1 MCLVVPLF
9 VEANEIP
16 FITRIV
22 IRSRIQGFNIRFDSF
37 AFFHSQPVLPF
48 KDSGEFACQ
57 LALRKENSVL
67 LGNPLWRITA
77 MSTELAVLTSLLLVL
92 LAGVSAF
99 FSGME
104 TALFSITGFQIR
116 RWRERDPRI
125 AREFEK
131 LMTNPRRVLSV
142 ILLTDT
148 LINIP
153 LIILALIF
161 TNAIELPVP
170 IWLKTLVIF
179 GFIVLACDLLPKVLA
194 LADPFR
200 FSETAIRILRVLM
213 PIAEPLSRS
222 LQDLVERAADL
233 FAKEKSGPQNHLN
246 DEELV
251 ALVELGVEE
260 GQLSE
265 DEREMIQEIIKL
277 GDKTVKDCM
286 TPRVDA
292 FTIPD
297 SLTNEEVIR
306 LLRIKRHGKV
316 PVYGESPDEIL
327 GVLDAKSFLLDHAEH
342 YTEHLE
348 VPSFVPETM
357 RALDLLRAFLTHTQR
372 LAIVVDE
379 FGGTEGVVTFNDI
392 VEEVIGDAVPRGE
405 DELYIEEVA
414 RGKWLAS
421 GGARLDDLS
430 ELVGVD
436 LRREGLDTIGGLIF
450 NELGYLPKPG
460 AIVEIPPLH
469 FEIRQSSRKRI
480 LEVAVEKIDSLR
492 PEAP

>member
-1 MCLVVPLF
+1 
-9 VEANEIP
+9 
-16 FITRIV
+16 
-22 IRSRIQGFNIRFDSF
+22 
-37 AFFHSQPVLPF
+37 
-48 KDSGEFACQ
+48 
-57 LALRKENSVL
+57 
-67 LGNPLWRITA
+67 
-77 MSTELAVLTSLLLVL
+77 MSTQLAVLTSLLLLL

-116 RWRERDPRI
+116 RWRERDPTI

-148 LINIP
+148 LINVP

-200 FSETAIRILRVLM
+200 FSETAIRILQVLM

-306 LLRIKRHGKV
+306 LLRIRRQGRV

-327 GVLDAKSFLLDHAEH
+327 GVLDAKSFLLDHEEH

-357 RALDLLRAFLTHTQR
+357 RALDLLRAFLT
-372 LAIVVDE
+372 
-379 FGGTEGVVTFNDI
+379 
-392 VEEVIGDAVPRGE
+392 
-405 DELYIEEVA
+405 
-414 RGKWLAS
+414 
-421 GGARLDDLS
+421 
-430 ELVGVD
+430 
-436 LRREGLDTIGGLIF
+436 
-450 NELGYLPKPG
+450 
-460 AIVEIPPLH
+460 
-469 FEIRQSSRKRI
+469 
-480 LEVAVEKIDSLR
+480 
-492 PEAP
+492 